1 MLQKLGR
8 CSSNSHGKQIL
19 NVNVGHFKIIDYI
32 KKNNEFVSSHQIF
45 GRSVQLSSSFAKSFP
60 YVRDAFSDPEGAGA
74 GGSSPPPPFHLE
86 SHKSIGFLSNTGL
99 DPLKNHKATKPA
111 FNDGQSSD
119 RQRKAI

>member
-19 NVNVGHFKIIDYI
+19 NVNVMIDNRIFQDFRLY

-74 GGSSPPPPFHLE
+74 GGSSPPLPPG
-86 SHKSIGFLSNTGL
+86 KSQKYRVS
-99 DPLKNHKATKPA
+99 
-111 FNDGQSSD
+111 
-119 RQRKAI
+119 